1 VQMPFGGAN
10 VPILGQPRPQQ
21 EPSRAIELYDSDIL
35 VVEKVLNI
43 IKERAEQRSHDYD
56 AFDREIKE
64 RFYDAGYIVDVKW
77 WSTDQKDLYAP
88 DIEIIGRVDKQGE
101 FDHDKMGHEVVND
114 ILELGTKGKIAVT
127 SEMMKQ
133 VKETEDAHKKHGD
146 HD

>member
-1 VQMPFGGAN
+1 MPFGGAN

-21 EPSRAIELYDSDIL
+21 EASRAIELYDSDIL

-43 IKERAEQRSHDYD
+43 IKERAAQRSHDYD

-64 RFYDAGYIVDVKW
+64 RFHDAGYIVDVKW

-101 FDHDKMGHEVVND
+101 FDHEKMGHEVVND
-114 ILELGTKGKIAVT
+114 LLELGTGGKIQVT
-127 SEMMKQ
+127 ADMMKQ